1 MHTGP
6 LPEQCLSNTVADR
19 SAVASVSVGQAGV
32 GEGYCEGRQSRTFN
46 CTLRR
51 LL

>member
-1 MHTGP
+1 MHTGA

-19 SAVASVSVGQAGV
+19 SAVAGVSDGQTGV
-32 GEGYCEGRQSRTFN
+32 GEGYWAGRQSRTFN
-46 CTLRR
+46 CTVRR